1 MIDVDK
7 SQYTMKLRRQLDARV
22 AKRKAEVE
30 AGIIP
35 AFDTY

>member
-1 MIDVDK
+1 MTGVDE

-30 AGIIP
+30 AGIVP